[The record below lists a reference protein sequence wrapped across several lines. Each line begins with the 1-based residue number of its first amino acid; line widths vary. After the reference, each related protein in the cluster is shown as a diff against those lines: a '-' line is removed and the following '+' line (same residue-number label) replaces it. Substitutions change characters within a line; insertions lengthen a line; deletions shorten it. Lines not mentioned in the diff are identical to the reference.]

1 LSVPDLLSPAARAF
15 DAVAV
20 EFDRRYGEW
29 RSVAAQRRAVRRELL
44 RAFPRG
50 ARVLEIGGGTGE
62 DALFL
67 IRQGRDVLLTDA
79 SPAMV
84 HLADAKLGARATNRP
99 RVVPAEH
106 LDSFAVERESAGEPL
121 FDGAFSNFAALNCVT
136 DQVPVARGLAG
147 LVRPGARVLFVI
159 FGTMSPGELVVQLL
173 RREPAAAFRRLS
185 RGDVRARLAKREFT
199 VQARSSAPCRPGS
212 VSSRAAGSE
221 SSCRRAPPNPGSRP
235 IPDCST
241 SWSRSTVRSRVRW
254 RSSPITC
261 STNSNGR
268 PRRITMNSHDGR

>member
-99 RVVPAEH
+99 
-106 LDSFAVERESAGEPL
+106 
-121 FDGAFSNFAALNCVT
+121 
-136 DQVPVARGLAG
+136 
-147 LVRPGARVLFVI
+147 
-159 FGTMSPGELVVQLL
+159 
-173 RREPAAAFRRLS
+173 
-185 RGDVRARLAKREFT
+185 
-199 VQARSSAPCRPGS
+199 
-212 VSSRAAGSE
+212 
-221 SSCRRAPPNPGSRP
+221 
-235 IPDCST
+235 
-241 SWSRSTVRSRVRW
+241 
-254 RSSPITC
+254 
-261 STNSNGR
+261 
-268 PRRITMNSHDGR
+268 